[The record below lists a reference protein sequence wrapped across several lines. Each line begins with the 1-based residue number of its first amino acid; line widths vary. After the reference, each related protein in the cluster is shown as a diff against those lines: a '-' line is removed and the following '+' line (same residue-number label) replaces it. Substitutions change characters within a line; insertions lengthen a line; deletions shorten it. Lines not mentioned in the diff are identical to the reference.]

1 MTARLGDFVFL
12 NAPLAWVDDE
22 MADEM
27 AGEMAGEMNADL
39 AQDLRACIK
48 VGDVRSFDQAP
59 RLGMIAMS
67 EIGTKA
73 LSPGNNDPGTAIAGI
88 RPPSCASDGS

>member
-1 MTARLGDFVFL
+1 MTAPLGDFVFL

-22 MADEM
+22 MD
-27 AGEMAGEMNADL
+27 GEMNGEMNADL

-73 LSPGNNDPGTAIAGI
+73 LSPGINDPGTAIAGI

>member
-22 MADEM
+22 MA
-27 AGEMAGEMNADL
+27 GEMDADL

-73 LSPGNNDPGTAIAGI
+73 LSPGNNDPGAAIAGI